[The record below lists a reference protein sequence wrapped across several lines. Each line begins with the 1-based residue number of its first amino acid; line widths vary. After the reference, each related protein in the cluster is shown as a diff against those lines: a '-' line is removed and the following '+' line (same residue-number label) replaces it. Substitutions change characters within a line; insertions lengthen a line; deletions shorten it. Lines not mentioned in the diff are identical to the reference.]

1 MLDRENAV
9 GFLLLGFCAVVA
21 GVLIYSIQTGTQFR
35 FTGPNWLGWALMLVF
50 LGAIGYG
57 FFANR
62 TRRGSD
68 GGSGPQWPDP
78 RSGRQQGWRRWF
90 RRGGDRDR

>member
-1 MLDRENAV
+1 MFDRENAV

-21 GVLIYSIQTGTQFR
+21 GVLVYSIQTGTRFR
-35 FTGPNWLGWALMLVF
+35 FTGPNWLSWALMLIF

-62 TRRGSD
+62 TRRGPD

-78 RSGRQQGWRRWF
+78 RAGRPRGWRRWF
-90 RRGGDRDR
+90 RRGGDR

>member
-1 MLDRENAV
+1 MFDRENAV

-57 FFANR
+57 FFTNR
-62 TRRGSD
+62 TRRRGPE
-68 GGSGPQWPDP
+68 GGGPQWPDP
-78 RSGRQQGWRRWF
+78 TTGRPRGWRRWF
-90 RRGGDRDR
+90 RRGGDRER